1 MLNATTSFPTV
12 SLASAKVDSSTAA
25 TDCLYTKGR
34 FVRPILEC
42 APFAWM
48 SAGPSHHKHLVQR
61 RALGFIGD
69 GTFLTCFSCYS
80 VLLVQAP
87 VHHRTS
93 AADGYAPPAATP
105 HLNPQTRQQQHT
117 RPTFEL
123 DNTLPRSA
131 LDYLLRAFP
140 FCILS
145 TWNNLPC
152 AVLPDRLQ
160 PRAFRSSR
168 PCCLATF

>member
-12 SLASAKVDSSTAA
+12 SLASAEVASSTVA

-34 FVRPILEC
+34 FVHPILEY
-42 APFAWM
+42 APFSWM

-61 RALGFIGD
+61 RALGFIGH

-87 VHHRTS
+87 VPHRTS
-93 AADGYAPPAATP
+93 AAEGYVSPAAIP

-117 RPTFEL
+117 RHTFEL
-123 DNTLPRSA
+123 NNTLPRSA
-131 LDYLLRAFP
+131 LDYLLRASRFASCRP
-140 FCILS
+140 GTTYLVPYFLTGCTQGPS
-145 TWNNLPC
+145 E
-152 AVLPDRLQ
+152 VQDR
-160 PRAFRSSR
+160 
-168 PCCLATF
+168 LATF